1 MDWRAT
7 SVIMRTSSIGSSHSC
22 SSADSFWGAY
32 SPNPLHTAS
41 LHERLASLT
50 NVYLGHNYDADG
62 ETAVSRLP
70 KERRGRSRLTGR
82 HSRASAV
89 AETGRTSQ
97 DPPAATNKPHIRGG
111 GDSPRPA
118 NRRRRRRRREMN
130 EGGLRRDR
138 NERRRRREST
148 QCTNEREKGRRN
160 KRDRSEPRRRASTP
174 PSNRRRRTSRSTW
187 ARSSRADSRC
197 QSFFS

>member
-118 NRRRRRRRREMN
+118 NRRRKRRKSTKKKDK
-130 EGGLRRDR
+130 RDR

-148 QCTNEREKGRRN
+148 QCTNKREKGRRN

-187 ARSSRADSRC
+187 ARSSLADSRC